1 MLGEGAETTEG
12 SLKTTGQVRGYSHN
26 PDVRSRC
33 SRCGKVRGQVLGT
46 FNVV

>member
-12 SLKTTGQVRGYSHN
+12 SLKTTGQVRGHN

-33 SRCGKVRGQVLGT
+33 SRCGKVRGQVLGS